1 MSHLVTHSSI
11 ALSLILLGCSSIV
24 GAADGVSPSQIVSLR
39 IEPAQINLSGKAAS
53 QRVLVLARGADG
65 IERDISAESHLRVSD
80 NKIAALEDLTHVVA
94 VADGQTSLTVEAGG
108 KRAKASVQTNDTGR
122 ERTVT
127 FGRDVVGIL
136 TKQGCNASG
145 CHGSVKGRG
154 GFKLSLDGL
163 SPEDDY
169 EWVVLGGTYQVLTP
183 QPLGARVSRIDTKDP
198 ARSLLLRK
206 PTMAVPH
213 GGGRR
218 LEPGSAD
225 YQTIAAWIASGAT
238 KSIGSSAE
246 RMDISP
252 QQTILDAT
260 GKRQMLVTAYFKD
273 GHREDIT
280 SQVRYES
287 LNPEIANVNVSGLV
301 TAGKS
306 GEAAIVVRWP
316 GYAGV
321 SRIGVLGHR
330 VDSYPAVSQYNFIDR
345 HVFEKLR
352 NLQIVPSEL
361 SSDTEFLRRVCLD
374 LTGTLPPPNRVKE
387 FAESRDTE
395 EAGKLVDV
403 LLHSPEYNDFWTFRL
418 SDVFRVRGE
427 YSWLDVFFEWV
438 RKSVAEN
445 KPYDQIARENI
456 AAQGYEGP
464 SRAGMYGINKPPA
477 VEQMVNEKVR
487 VFFGLRL
494 DCAQCHNH
502 PFDRWTQN
510 QYWGLAAFFGRMNKT
525 GWAFD
530 NAIFDDPKGAE
541 EDYLE
546 ATRRSRIIEKSRIHA
561 RSN

>member
-1 MSHLVTHSSI
+1 M
-11 ALSLILLGCSSIV
+11 
-24 GAADGVSPSQIVSLR
+24 
-39 IEPAQINLSGKAAS
+39 
-53 QRVLVLARGADG
+53 
-65 IERDISAESHLRVSD
+65 
-80 NKIAALEDLTHVVA
+80 
-94 VADGQTSLTVEAGG
+94 ADGQTSLTVEAGG
-108 KRAKASVQTNDTGR
+108 KRAKASVQTNDTVGKGLLR
-122 ERTVT
+122 S
-127 FGRDVVGIL
+127 GALVGIL

-273 GHREDIT
+273 GHRG
-280 SQVRYES
+280 RYH
-287 LNPEIANVNVSGLV
+287 IAGAIRIAQPRNRKRQRSGLV

-321 SRIGVLGHR
+321 SRIGVLGTAWIVTLRFHNTTSLTAMSLRNSGIFSNR
-330 VDSYPAVSQYNFIDR
+330 VDQNCLAIRNFFAASAWILPVR
-345 HVFEKLR
+345 CLLR
-352 NLQIVPSEL
+352 
-361 SSDTEFLRRVCLD
+361 
-374 LTGTLPPPNRVKE
+374 
-387 FAESRDTE
+387 
-395 EAGKLVDV
+395 
-403 LLHSPEYNDFWTFRL
+403 
-418 SDVFRVRGE
+418 
-427 YSWLDVFFEWV
+427 
-438 RKSVAEN
+438 
-445 KPYDQIARENI
+445 IA
-456 AAQGYEGP
+456 
-464 SRAGMYGINKPPA
+464 
-477 VEQMVNEKVR
+477 
-487 VFFGLRL
+487 
-494 DCAQCHNH
+494 
-502 PFDRWTQN
+502 
-510 QYWGLAAFFGRMNKT
+510 
-525 GWAFD
+525 
-530 NAIFDDPKGAE
+530 
-541 EDYLE
+541 
-546 ATRRSRIIEKSRIHA
+546 
-561 RSN
+561 